1 MNITIRESLKNYLH
15 ELTEAEFAQLEQN
28 VLADGCLEPLTVWED
43 GDELVLVDGHNRY
56 EICNKHG
63 VHFDTRDMHFDSE
76 LDAKFWI
83 IRNQIGRR
91 NATDFQ
97 RTEYALRMKPLLAEE
112 AKLKQATSTG
122 GIEPQ
127 LRQNSVK
134 AAPIRTDEVIA
145 KEAGVSRDTVQK
157 VEKILAKGT
166 DEVKKAAR
174 TGAKSIRHAA
184 VVAGLPEDQQAAAIA
199 KPLPKK
205 EKPVPAA
212 APVATPAPETV
223 ASDTQPSG
231 EYTELDQLRDQVS
244 ELQSEL
250 AKATDAKAIADSDMP
265 EEDKVTTAEII
276 AGLRKDLKQA
286 EIERD
291 AMRQSRDAA
300 MIEVAQLKKQV
311 DIWRRKAE
319 KARP

>member
-1 MNITIRESLKNYLH
+1 MNITIRESFKNCIPSPS
-15 ELTEAEFAQLEQN
+15 EAEIAQLEQN
-28 VLADGCLEPLTVWED
+28 ILAEGCLDPLTVWED
-43 GDELVLVDGHNRY
+43 GDEIVLIDGHNRH
-56 EICNKHG
+56 EICTKHG
-63 VHFDTRDMHFDSE
+63 IHFDTRDAYFDSE
-76 LDAKFWI
+76 SDARLWI
-83 IRNQIGRR
+83 IKHQLGRR
-91 NATDFQ
+91 NFTDYQ
-97 RTEYALRMKPLLAEE
+97 RTVVALQLKSFFAED
-112 AKLKQATSTG
+112 AKANQSAMG
-122 GIEPQ
+122 GP
-127 LRQNSVK
+127 LRQKSDEVGNHV
-134 AAPIRTDEVIA
+134 RTDDLVA
-145 KEAGVSRDTVQK
+145 NVAGVSRDTVRK
-157 VEKILAKGT
+157 VEKILAKGS
-166 DEVKKAAR
+166 DEVK
-174 TGAKSIRHAA
+174 AA
-184 VVAGLPEDQQAAAIA
+184 VSSGSASISRGAAAADHPKEQQAAELA
-199 KPLPKK
+199 KPRVKK
-205 EKPVPAA
+205 DKPVPAA

-223 ASDTQPSG
+223 ASDPQPSG
-231 EYTELDQLRDQVS
+231 EYTELDQLRDRVS